1 MFHGK
6 PQFSSDKTPF
16 NQQYK
21 EGKTFGGWFEDLD
34 HTIKWSNTV
43 PQSMTIYMMWDLPNN
58 CTVTF
63 ESNGGNNVPAKTIK
77 CRNLL
82 IEPTNPMKEG
92 YIFVG
97 RY

>member
-1 MFHGK
+1 
-6 PQFSSDKTPF
+6 
-16 NQQYK
+16 
-21 EGKTFGGWFEDLD
+21 
-34 HTIKWSNTV
+34 
-43 PQSMTIYMMWDLPNN
+43 MWDLPNN

-63 ESNGGNNVPAKTIK
+63 ESNGGNNVPTKTIE

-97 RY
+97 RYKNEELTEAWILIKV